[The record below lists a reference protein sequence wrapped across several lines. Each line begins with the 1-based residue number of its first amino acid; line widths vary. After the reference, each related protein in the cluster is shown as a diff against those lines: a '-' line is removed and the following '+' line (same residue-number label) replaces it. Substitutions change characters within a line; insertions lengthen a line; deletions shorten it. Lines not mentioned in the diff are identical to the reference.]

1 MIGIGVAE
9 KTGYF
14 DKLMISVVNRAPRF
28 LILPTIIL
36 IGILG
41 STAGD
46 AATIILPPLAA
57 MLLLKLAI
65 TLLLG

>member
-1 MIGIGVAE
+1 
-9 KTGYF
+9 
-14 DKLMISVVNRAPRF
+14 MISVNRAPRF

-46 AATIILPPLAA
+46 AANYLAA
-57 MLLLKLAI
+57 A
-65 TLLLG
+65 GGDAFY